1 MAFDACVAT
10 MGGAQPSGLV
20 RDGAIGVTKGKVAW
34 IGRAADVPAGG
45 AGKAWNIGGKVLTPD
60 THIVL
65 ARKGWSISSAVGRRH
80 ALGSLGSRRRRRR
93 RAESAGPHEMVGHLV
108 RNAAEA
114 FGHPPQ
120 PIVSLGGTDTLLA
133 AGWRSGLRLWLLA
146 GPHWRHRRK
155 RQYRRVP
162 SSAARTRACGR

>member
-60 THIVL
+60 THIVRRGG
-65 ARKGWSISSAVGRRH
+65 AGRF
-80 ALGSLGSRRRRRR
+80 R
-93 RAESAGPHEMVGHLV
+93 RATAREETDAGADG
-108 RNAAEA
+108 
-114 FGHPPQ
+114 
-120 PIVSLGGTDTLLA
+120 
-133 AGWRSGLRLWLLA
+133 
-146 GPHWRHRRK
+146 
-155 RQYRRVP
+155 
-162 SSAARTRACGR
+162 